1 MFNMSKKYRMSI
13 HKKEMQA
20 IATILF
26 VAIIL
31 IIAVWL
37 FYNWQ
42 IEQLH

>member
-1 MFNMSKKYRMSI
+1 MPIY
-13 HKKEMQA
+13 KKEMQA
-20 IATILF
+20 IVIILF

-42 IEQLH
+42 IAQLQ